1 MLRGVRV
8 LVIDPDA
15 AARRAALDILENEQ
29 AAVTVTAT
37 VESGLAFACLLQPDV
52 IVVDLAMQDD
62 GGWRL
67 AEALRKRER
76 EATIPAVA
84 ASAERLDGEA
94 AVLGGFAG
102 FVPKPFDAGALCVA
116 VATAALEA
124 AVRDPYP

>member
-8 LVIDPDA
+8 LVIDPDG
-15 AARRAALDILENEQ
+15 AARRAAFVALETEG
-29 AAVTVTAT
+29 AVPTVVGA
-37 VESGLAFACLLQPDV
+37 VETGLAFACLLHPDV

-76 EATIPAVA
+76 EAAIPVVA
-84 ASAERLDGEA
+84 TSAEPVDGEA

-124 AVRDPYP
+124 AVRDPAP